1 MLWYRKLLLLSL
13 PFATVLFAVDADRDF
28 SGEWLLERGPANA
41 RSAPVDQRLTIRQN
55 DLVIRCTAVSPGT
68 SPAEGSYLMDGTET
82 RFSAGDET
90 RSSIA
95 KWEGAALLINT
106 LVSGS
111 RNYTQMDRW
120 KLSPDGSTLTITRQ
134 IVNGGGTTEDV
145 LVYRRQ
151 GLSGREA
158 PARVPAT
165 AVAVAAAPSGF
176 RPVAPQDQEIVI
188 AAGTHIPLSLHN
200 TIDTKHSHEGDRVYL
215 ETIAPVAANSRIVI
229 PRGSFVNGT
238 ITESK
243 PAHGVKGKGEMFLR
257 FDSLTLPNGVVRDFH
272 SRLAGGSP
280 TQGQV
285 DSKEGKV
292 TGERDSSGDARDV
305 ALGTGIG
312 AGVGGIAGAAA
323 GHPLGGVGIGA
334 AAGAAAG
341 LATIFHDKRPEVVL
355 RQGTVID
362 MVLDRDL
369 RFNPSELPY

>member
-1 MLWYRKLLLLSL
+1 MLSYRKLLLLSL
-13 PFATVLFAVDADRDF
+13 ASVTVLLAVDADRDF
-28 SGEWLLERGPANA
+28 SGEWMLERGPANA
-41 RSAPVDQRLTIRQN
+41 DQRLTVRQN
-55 DLVIRCTAVSPGT
+55 DLVIRCTAVSPGA
-68 SPAEGSYLMDGTET
+68 SPAEWSYLMDGTET

-90 RSSIA
+90 RSSIV
-95 KWEGAALLINT
+95 KWEGTALLVNT

-120 KLSPDGSTLTITRQ
+120 KLSRDGSTLTITRQ
-134 IVNGGGTTEDV
+134 IVDRGGTSEDV
-145 LVYRRQ
+145 LVYKRQ

-158 PARVPAT
+158 PAAAPAT
-165 AVAVAAAPSGF
+165 TAAAPAPGGF
-176 RPVAPQDQEIVI
+176 RPVTPQDQEIVI
-188 AAGTHIPLSLHN
+188 PAGTHIPLSLRN
-200 TIDTKHSHEGDRVYL
+200 SVDTKHSHEGDRVYL

-243 PAHGVKGKGEMFLR
+243 PAHGVRGKGELFLR
-257 FDSLTLPNGVVRDFH
+257 FDSITLPNGVVRDFH

-305 ALGTGIG
+305 ALGTGMG